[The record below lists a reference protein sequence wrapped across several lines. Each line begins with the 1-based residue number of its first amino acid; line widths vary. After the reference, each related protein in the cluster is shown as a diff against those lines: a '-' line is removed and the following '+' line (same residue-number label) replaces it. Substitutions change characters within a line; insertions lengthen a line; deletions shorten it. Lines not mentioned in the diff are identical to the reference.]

1 MRELISH
8 LPVQAAA
15 RFGGTPALTLAGGL
29 TLDFAT
35 IEERVARCA
44 GGLAARGLGRG
55 ERVVLHLPNGW
66 EWIVAYYAIAR
77 LGAVVVP
84 ANILLSPS
92 EVAFLATDAQAFAV
106 IAPAE
111 RLAAV
116 RAAAADLPF
125 LSIPLEGPG
134 EDGFRALLSAPPLPP
149 VELAPDDLFTIG
161 YTSGTTGRPKGAM
174 LSHRNIFASTAMT
187 ATIHVRR
194 RGESVLTALPFPH
207 VYGNIVLNAAFLVGM
222 RLVVMERFDP
232 GAALRLIGAERI
244 TLFEGVPTMYYQMLA
259 DPGLAAADLSSL
271 ERCTVGGQTMPTA
284 SIEEVESR
292 FGCPLLELWGM
303 TEVAG
308 PAISHSPYW
317 PAHHGS
323 IGLPFPGMEV
333 RIADLEQ
340 PDREAA
346 AGTAGELRVRGPLV
360 TRGYWRNPAATADLL
375 DADGWLATG
384 DVAVRDAGG
393 YLRIVDRRKDMIITA
408 GYNVY
413 PAELEQVLARHPA
426 IAMVAVASVPDAQ
439 KGELAKAYIVLRPGA
454 QADAAAI
461 EAHCRFYLAA
471 YKVPRLYAFVTD
483 LPKTSTGK
491 ILRRALREAPPTTH
505 A

>member
-8 LPVQAAA
+8 LPVRAAA
-15 RFGGTPALTLAGGL
+15 RFGAAPAITMASGQ

-35 IEERVARCA
+35 IEDRAARCA
-44 GGLAARGLGRG
+44 GGLAARGLCRG
-55 ERVVLHLPNGW
+55 DRVVLHLPNGW
-66 EWIVAYYAIAR
+66 QWIIAYYAIAR

-92 EVAFLATDAQAFAV
+92 EVAFLIADAQAFAV
-106 IAPAE
+106 IAPVE
-111 RLAAV
+111 RLASV
-116 RAAAADLPF
+116 RAAAGDLPF
-125 LSIPLEGPG
+125 RAIPLEG
-134 EDGFRALLSAPPLPP
+134 EEGFQALLSGPP
-149 VELAPDDLFTIG
+149 VPPVDVAPDELFTIG

-187 ATIHVRR
+187 ATIHGRR

-207 VYGNIVLNAAFLVGM
+207 VYGNIVMNAAFLAGM

-232 GAALRLIGAERI
+232 GAALRLIDAERI

-259 DPGLAAADLSSL
+259 DPGLAGTDLSSL

-340 PDREAA
+340 PDREAP

-384 DVAVRDAGG
+384 DVAVRDSGG

-408 GYNVY
+408 GYNIY

-426 IAMVAVASVPDAQ
+426 VAMVAVAPVPDAE
-439 KGELAKAYIVLRPGA
+439 KGELAKAYIVLRPGVA
-454 QADAAAI
+454 TDAAAI
-461 EAHCRFYLAA
+461 EAHCRQHLAA

-491 ILRRALREAPPTTH
+491 ILRRALREAPPETH